1 MNAILLL
8 ASLAIAA
15 PDAINLSRLNAV
27 QAEISVAEIERT
39 LHALDFDRTSGSD
52 GERSAAAFLDR
63 KLTEYGVAHTT
74 YQARLFLSWPG
85 RAELTLPDGA
95 RVTGKTAAFAA
106 PTPQGGLEGTAVI
119 DPMMTRRVD

>member
-1 MNAILLL
+1 MKAILLL

-15 PDAINLSRLNAV
+15 PDTINLSRLNAV
-27 QAEISVAEIERT
+27 QAEISAAEIERT
-39 LHALDFDRTSGSD
+39 LHAIDVDRTSGSD

-85 RAELTLPDGA
+85 RAELTLPGGA
-95 RVTGKTAAFAA
+95 TIVGRTAAFAG
-106 PTPQGGLEGTAVI
+106 PTSKSGLEGTV
-119 DPMMTRRVD
+119 